1 VTPAALPAGA
11 LLAGTL
17 VGLGIFLL
25 IWQLLPATPAAGPA
39 LRRLHPEGV
48 GARQRP
54 PAWWRR
60 AVGRWWQPPTRQ
72 LALLRRSRQQYAV
85 SLIASALV
93 GASVPA
99 AGAAIVTTA
108 GLPVPLPV
116 PAAGALLCAALAAWV
131 AHRDV
136 LFRAARSR
144 YEFRCAVCSYLDL
157 VTLELA
163 AGNGPVAAL
172 ERAAAGVEGWVF
184 TRLRETLTRAQ
195 LRLHEP
201 WDELKDLAARIDVPE
216 LGDVGDIVHAAGA
229 DGAVVVETLRA
240 RADSLR
246 DQIRVEAL
254 ARAKATTS
262 KLDIPGAALLLV
274 LAVFMIYPLLVR
286 IGH

>member
-1 VTPAALPAGA
+1 MIPAALVAG
-11 LLAGTL
+11 GL
-17 VGLGIFLL
+17 VGFGVFLL
-25 IWQLLPATPAAGPA
+25 VWQLLPATPAAGPA
-39 LRRLHPEGV
+39 LRRLHPAGV
-48 GARQRP
+48 GVRQRR
-54 PAWWRR
+54 PAWWRQTLR
-60 AVGRWWQPPTRQ
+60 GLWRPPIQQ
-72 LALLRRSRQQYAV
+72 LTLLQRTRQQYAA

-93 GASVPA
+93 GAAAPT
-99 AGAAIVTTA
+99 AGAAIVMVA
-108 GLPVPLPV
+108 GLAVPIVIP
-116 PAAGALLCAALAAWV
+116 AGASLLCAGLAGWV

-136 LFRAARSR
+136 IIKAARSR
-144 YEFRCAVCSYLDL
+144 YEFRRAVCSYLDL
-157 VTLELA
+157 VSLELA

-172 ERAAAGVEGWVF
+172 ERAATGVEGWVF
-184 TRLRETLTRAQ
+184 AQLRETLTRAQ

-216 LGDVGDIVHAAGA
+216 LGDVGDIVHAAGT

-274 LAVFMIYPLLVR
+274 LAIFMIYPLLVR
-286 IGH
+286 IGV